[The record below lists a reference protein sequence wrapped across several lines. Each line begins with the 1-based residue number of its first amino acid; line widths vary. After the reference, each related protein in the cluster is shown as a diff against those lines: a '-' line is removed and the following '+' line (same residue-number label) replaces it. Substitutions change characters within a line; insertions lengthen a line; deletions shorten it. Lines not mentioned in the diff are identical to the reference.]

1 MVIEEI
7 EYALMDCKT
16 EADFL
21 VINNLKLAT
30 HVANTLRWT
39 GAEYEDLLQWARLAL
54 VRAAKGYRPEVGVK
68 FSSYAYPAMQ
78 REVLRALFKN
88 PDAPKNQIHPL
99 LVSLEQPISDHGY
112 VFGDTIP
119 EERDCIEDCVNHM
132 FVEALTE
139 NLTEFERDV
148 LYERFALELP
158 RREIGRIH
166 GKSHEWIRM
175 VENRT
180 LENMRRA
187 AG

>member
-78 REVLRALFKN
+78 REVLRDLLKT
-88 PDAPKNQIHPL
+88 PMRPKTRYTLSWFHLNNRFLITGMFL
-99 LVSLEQPISDHGY
+99 AIRFLKRGIVSK
-112 VFGDTIP
+112 T
-119 EERDCIEDCVNHM
+119 
-132 FVEALTE
+132 A
-139 NLTEFERDV
+139 
-148 LYERFALELP
+148 
-158 RREIGRIH
+158 
-166 GKSHEWIRM
+166 
-175 VENRT
+175 
-180 LENMRRA
+180 
-187 AG
+187 